1 MERNAAINTAQG
13 QAPTLSAGGRG
24 ILRVVSPAGLAQ
36 IENEAELR
44 KKAQEEQSKPVI
56 LSLAQDLK
64 VKFQAAAN
72 SRHEIE
78 ERLLQCRRQRSGKYD
93 PEVLQKIRKTGG
105 ADVFMNLTSVKCRAA
120 GAWIK
125 DVLLQPG
132 ERPFA
137 IVPTPVPEIPKDEET
152 RIVEEVFN
160 ETKEMMMA
168 GGIESITTQQV
179 GDRLQELLARVAQ
192 EKQESAKMAA
202 TRFETKIDDEFQQGG
217 FYEALGLMIDDLAT
231 YPAGFICGPEVRKVK
246 TQVWGQV
253 DDGRWMPR
261 IADKLLR
268 QYRRIN
274 PFDIYPSPGARNIQD
289 GYLFERATFSRSA
302 LARMIGV
309 PGFSEI
315 AIRQILRDYGEK
327 GHKLALTTDSERA
340 DLENRPNEQTDPWP
354 GLDTLIFWGEI
365 QGRKLIEWGMKKELI
380 PDPDMDYQ
388 ITAWMID
395 YTVIGARLNSNPLG
409 LRPYHSASYEPMSD
423 SIYGR
428 SPVELM
434 RDVQRI
440 CNALA
445 RAVVNNAGM
454 ASGPQ
459 VEINKDRTDPD
470 EDLESIW
477 AWRIWKTKDDASGH
491 GKPAIQFYQPQAI
504 MDQLLKVYEYFFNQ
518 ASEHTGIPQY
528 IYGDANVGGAGKTA
542 SGLSMLMNAASKTL
556 KAVVFGI
563 DNGVIRPIVRDHW
576 THLMLYDET
585 EYKSGDINIIARA
598 SEYLIIQEQLQ
609 IRRQEFLNMTNNQ
622 VDIAIMGTKGRATIL
637 REVAKGLKLGQDIIP
652 TKDEIDAA
660 EQAEK
665 DKIEA
670 TTGGQMEEAPGAAGA
685 AAMTQSGGPRRAA
698 IQTMPSKSRGIN
710 PAGGRAGGEQ
720 ARMAA

>member
-1 MERNAAINTAQG
+1 MRNMAINPSQG
-13 QAPTLSAGGRG
+13 QPSATSRG
-24 ILRVVSPAGLAQ
+24 LLRVVSPAGLKQMEDEAAQ
-36 IENEAELR
+36 R
-44 KKAQEEQSKPVI
+44 KKAEQEQAKPAI
-56 LSLAQDLK
+56 ISLAADLK
-64 VKFQAAAN
+64 TKFQAATN

-78 ERLLQCRRQRSGKYD
+78 QRLLQCRRQRSGKYD
-93 PEVLQKIRKTGG
+93 PEVLQKIKKAGG

-132 ERPFA
+132 EKPFS
-137 IVPTPVPEIPKDEET
+137 ISPTPVPEIPKDEEQ
-152 RIVEEVFN
+152 RIIEEVFN

-179 GDRLQELLARVAQ
+179 SDRLQELLAKVAH
-192 EKQESAKMAA
+192 ERSESAKLSAL
-202 TRFETKIDDEFQQGG
+202 RFETKIDDEFQEGG
-217 FYEALGLMIDDLAT
+217 FYEALGLVIDDLVT
-231 YPAGFICGPEVRKVK
+231 YPAGFLCGPEVRKVK
-246 TQVWGQV
+246 ALAWTQI
-253 DDGRWMPR
+253 DDGKWVPKV
-261 IADKLLR
+261 ADKLVR
-268 QYRRIN
+268 QYRRVN
-274 PFDIYPSPGARNIQD
+274 PFDMYPSPGARSIQD

-302 LARMIGV
+302 LSRMIGV
-309 PGFSEI
+309 PGFSEF
-315 AIRQILRDYGEK
+315 AIRQVLRDYGEK
-327 GHKLALTTDSERA
+327 GFKLALTTDDERG
-340 DLENRPNEQTDPWP
+340 DLENRPNEETDPWP

-365 QGRKLIEWGMKKELI
+365 QGRKLLEWGMDKKLI

-388 ITAWMID
+388 VTAWLVDHI
-395 YTVIGARLNSNPLG
+395 VIGARLNSNPLG
-409 LRPYHSASYEPMSD
+409 RRPYYTASYEPMSD

-491 GKPAIQFYQPQAI
+491 GKPAIQFYQPQPI
-504 MDQLLKVYEYFFNQ
+504 LDGLLKLYEYFFNQ
-518 ASEHTGIPQY
+518 ASEHTGIPNY
-528 IYGDANVGGAGKTA
+528 IYGDTNVGGAGQTA
-542 SGLSMLMNAASKTL
+542 AGLSMLMNAASKTL
-556 KAVVFGI
+556 KSVVFGI
-563 DNGVIRPIVRDHW
+563 DSSIIRPVVREHW

-585 EYKSGDINIIARA
+585 EFKSGDINIIARA

-622 VDIAIMGTKGRATIL
+622 ADMAIMGTKGRAEVL
-637 REVAKGLKLGQDIIP
+637 REVAKGLKLSRDVVP
-652 TKDEIDAA
+652 TRDEIEQA

-665 DKIEA
+665 DAMEA
-670 TTGGQMEEAPGAAGA
+670 ATGGQMEEAPGAAGMA
-685 AAMTQSGGPRRAA
+685 AASQPGQRRAA
-698 IQTMPSKSRGIN
+698 IQTMPSKSSGVS
-710 PAGGRAGGEQ
+710 PSGGRAGGEQ
-720 ARMAA
+720 TRMAA

>member
-1 MERNAAINTAQG
+1 M
-13 QAPTLSAGGRG
+13 
-24 ILRVVSPAGLAQ
+24 
-36 IENEAELR
+36 ENEAALR
-44 KKAQEEQSKPVI
+44 KKAAEEQAKPAI
-56 LSLAQDLK
+56 LSLAADLK
-64 VKFQAAAN
+64 TKFQAATN

-78 ERLLQCRRQRSGKYD
+78 QRLLQCRRQRSGKYD
-93 PEVLQKIRKTGG
+93 PEVAQKIKKTGG

-120 GAWIK
+120 AAWIK

-132 ERPFA
+132 ERPFSV
-137 IVPTPVPEIPKDEET
+137 VPTPSPELPKDEES
-152 RIVEEVFN
+152 RITEEVLS
-160 ETKEMMMA
+160 ETKEMMMM

-179 GDRLQELLARVAQ
+179 SDRLQELMARVAQ
-192 EKQESAKMAA
+192 ERQESAKLAA
-202 TRFETKIDDEFQQGG
+202 ARFEIKIDDEFQEGG
-217 FYEALGLMIDDLAT
+217 FYEALATMIDDLVT
-231 YPAGFICGPEVRKVK
+231 YPVAFICGPEVRKIK
-246 TQVWGQV
+246 ALVWAQV
-253 DDGRWMPR
+253 DDGKWVPR
-261 IADKLLR
+261 VADKLVR
-268 QYRRIN
+268 QYRRVN
-274 PFDIYPSPGARNIQD
+274 PFDMYPSPGARNIQD

-302 LARMIGV
+302 LAHMIGV
-309 PGFSEI
+309 PGFSES
-315 AIRQILRDYGEK
+315 AIRQVLRDYGEK
-327 GHKLALTTDSERA
+327 GHKLALTTDDERA

-354 GLDTLIFWGEI
+354 GLDTLIFWGEM
-365 QGRKLIEWGMKKELI
+365 QGRKLIEWGMKKDLI

-388 ITAWMID
+388 VTAWMID
-395 YTVIGARLNSNPLG
+395 ATVIGARLNANPLNK
-409 LRPYHSASYEPMSD
+409 RPYHSASYEPMSD

-504 MDQLLKVYEYFFNQ
+504 IDQILKVYEYFFNQ

-528 IYGDANVGGAGKTA
+528 IYGDSNVGGAGKTA
-542 SGLSMLMNAASKTL
+542 AGLSMLMNAASKTL

-563 DNGVIRPIVRDHW
+563 DNGVIRPIVREHW

-585 EYKSGDINIIARA
+585 EFKSGDINIIARA

-622 VDIAIMGTKGRATIL
+622 VDLSIMGTKGRATIL

-652 TKDEIDAA
+652 TKDEIEAS

-665 DKIEA
+665 DKLEA
-670 TTGGQMEEAPGAAGA
+670 VTGNQIEEAPGAAGT
-685 AAMTQSGGPRRAA
+685 AAMAQPGEPRRAA
-698 IQTMPSKSRGIN
+698 IQTMPSRSRRTT

-720 ARMAA
+720 TRMAA